1 MFKKRIFT
9 IISLISLLTVSAA
22 FLPNTNA
29 VTVQA
34 AKKTKYAKSKIT
46 LPKGYTKSALL
57 KAYAGKPS
65 KSFITASMKG
75 MDQNSFSRTSAAESA
90 KDNKT
95 KINPAKL
102 TASQQKTLT
111 NYALRLINGAC
122 AQLRLPKWKYSKGT
136 QKLAVDIAKEYQ
148 THGRSIKNKGHYVA
162 GIVRACKKN
171 GLNLNDNYV
180 EDMAGFSIKQKTMTM
195 TQMKKNIYF
204 GLKQMIFGYAGSG
217 ESCRK
222 SKKNYREWEH
232 ACDLFNLQNSR
243 HDGDFDYFG
252 FSISKTKNIYSMHYI
267 GIPSFVVKSKEYNL
281 TFKP

>member
-1 MFKKRIFT
+1 MKYKKIVT
-9 IISLISLLTVSAA
+9 LIGLIGILSTFSILSNVPENNTV
-22 FLPNTNA
+22 L
-29 VTVQA
+29 A
-34 AKKTKYAKSKIT
+34 AKKTKYAKSQIT

-65 KSFITASMKG
+65 KSFIAASMKG
-75 MDQNSFSRTSAAESA
+75 MDQNRFSRTSAAESA

-111 NYALRLINGAC
+111 NYALRLINGAR
-122 AQLRLPKWKYSKGT
+122 AQLKLPKWKYSKGT
-136 QKLAVDIAKEYQ
+136 QKLAVDIAREYQ
-148 THGRSIKNKGHYVA
+148 KHGRSIKNKGHYVA

-180 EDMAGFSIKQKTMTM
+180 EDMAGFSTQQKTMTM

-217 ESCRK
+217 ESGRK

-232 ACDLFNLQNSR
+232 AGDLFNLQNSR

-252 FSISKTKNIYSMHYI
+252 FSISKAKNVYSMHYI
-267 GIPSFVVKSKEYNL
+267 GIPSFVVKSKIYNKN
-281 TFKP
+281 FRP